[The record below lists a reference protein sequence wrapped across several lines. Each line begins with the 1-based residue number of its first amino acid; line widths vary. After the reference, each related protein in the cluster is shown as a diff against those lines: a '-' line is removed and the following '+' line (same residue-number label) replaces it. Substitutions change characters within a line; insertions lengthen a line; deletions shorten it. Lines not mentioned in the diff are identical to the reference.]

1 MRLPLL
7 VYGNGKECAMQKETK
22 EKDFVRRPSYPG
34 GPKAMQEFLRQHL
47 QYPAEALQH
56 GVEGTVVVRY
66 EIDYKG
72 NVTQVKVL
80 TSVGYGCDEEAIRLV
95 KMLKFDVP
103 PVKGLKVS
111 FHNTLK
117 VHFRLPA
124 SDAPA
129 ELPAAPAIVYSV
141 TPASTNAPEAPTTN
155 DNKQGSYTYTIH
167 WQ

>member
-1 MRLPLL
+1 
-7 VYGNGKECAMQKETK
+7 MQKETK
-22 EKDFVRRPSYPG
+22 EKDFVRRPVYPG

-56 GVEGTVVVRY
+56 RVEGTVVVRY

-80 TSVGYGCDEEAIRLV
+80 TSVGYGCDEEAIRLT

-103 PVKGLKVS
+103 PVKGIKVS

-117 VHFRLPA
+117 VHFRLPV
-124 SDAPA
+124 STSPA
-129 ELPAAPAIVYSV
+129 QTPAAPAIVYTV
-141 TPASTNAPEAPTTN
+141 TPAAANSPEAPSVP
-155 DNKQGSYTYTIH
+155 DDKQGGYTYTIQ